1 MLTGATSL
9 DLIREELFASMGEV
23 EDLLQ
28 RFLEDRH
35 DGSLLQQ
42 AIEGLHQLRGT
53 LTLIEQRG
61 AALLL
66 TEMIALATDIPEHDG
81 TDRNEPLSALCDGLF
96 LLERYLQQCLYH
108 GFERPELVL
117 PAINQLR
124 AHRPGAA
131 PYPESHF
138 YALSATELPLGLR
151 SGSGRDGEEALD
163 NRTFKRLRQMYQLG
177 LLGILRGDG
186 VAGSAPLML
195 RALQRWES
203 RLDDEAA
210 TLCWAAAAALEAIEL
225 TPLQLTAP
233 RKKLFAKLDRV
244 IRERGARHRNT
255 SAQSCP
261 ELLLE
266 LVYLVAL
273 ADATCE
279 RCNEVKSAFNLP
291 DPGYTEIELK
301 SAFLRLR
308 GPGADV
314 MSSVAEALREEISAI
329 KDLLDLLAR
338 NAGDA
343 EQSLETLGAALERL
357 WKTFAMLDLKTIAR
371 AIEHAAG
378 QLVSWKANDMPLL
391 EQVADAV
398 LQAETAVNRLDEKG
412 SGMGPIPGA
421 GPGDSNEPV
430 ELKEARIVL
439 IEESQAGLSLA
450 KRAITAYMESG
461 NDVMHL
467 MNVPS
472 TLETVRGGLIFLGMT
487 RAANI
492 IHQSA
497 RFIQQNMLERQ
508 ASPPEQQMEV
518 LADAL
523 TGIEFYLESAERSA
537 VANTDVLGLAE
548 ESLVELGYHVA
559 GA

>member
-9 DLIREELFASMGEV
+9 DLVREELFASMGEV

-28 RFLEDRH
+28 QFLEDRH
-35 DGSLLQQ
+35 NGSLLQQ

-53 LTLIEQRG
+53 LTLIELRG

-66 TEMIALATDIPEHDG
+66 TEMIALATDIPEHAG
-81 TDRNEPLSALCDGLF
+81 EERNEQLSALCDGLF
-96 LLERYLQQCLYH
+96 LLERYLQQCRH
-108 GFERPELVL
+108 QGFERPELLL

-124 AHRPGAA
+124 THRSGAV
-131 PYPESHF
+131 PYSDSHF
-138 YALSATELPLGLR
+138 YLLSAAELPLRLR
-151 SGSGRDGEEALD
+151 GNDAAQPLD
-163 NRTFKRLRQMYQLG
+163 DRSFNRLRQMYQLG
-177 LLGILRGDG
+177 LLGVIRGDT

-203 RLDDEAA
+203 SLDSVAA
-210 TLCWAAAAALEAIEL
+210 SLCWAAAAALEGIEQ

-233 RKKLFAKLDRV
+233 RKKLFAQLDRV
-244 IRERGARHRNT
+244 IRERGARHR
-255 SAQSCP
+255 QEEP
-261 ELLLE
+261 QPHPKLLREFL
-266 LVYLVAL
+266 YLVAL
-273 ADATCE
+273 ADTTCE
-279 RCNEVKSAFNLP
+279 RCNEVKRTLSLP
-291 DPGYTEIELK
+291 DTGYTEIDLQT
-301 SAFLRLR
+301 AFLRLR

-314 MSSVAEALREEISAI
+314 MRSVADALREEITAI

-338 NAGDA
+338 NAGDS
-343 EQSLETLGAALERL
+343 EQSLETLAAALERL
-357 WKTFAMLDLKTIAR
+357 WKTLGMLDLKTVAGE
-371 AIEHAAG
+371 IEDAAG
-378 QLVSWKANDMPLL
+378 QLKDWKANDMVLL
-391 EQVADAV
+391 ERVADAV

-412 SGMGPIPGA
+412 SDVGPVPGA
-421 GPGDSNEPV
+421 GSESNGPV
-430 ELKEARIVL
+430 ELREARIVL

-461 NDVMHL
+461 NDLMHL

-472 TLETVRGGLIFLGMT
+472 TLETVRGGLIFLGMS
-487 RAANI
+487 RAGNI

-497 RFIQQNMLERQ
+497 RFIQENMLERQ
-508 ASPPEQQMEV
+508 SPPEAQQLEV

-548 ESLVELGYHVA
+548 ESLAELGYQVV

>member
-9 DLIREELFASMGEV
+9 DLVREELFASMGEV

-28 RFLEDRH
+28 QFLEDRH
-35 DGSLLQQ
+35 NGSLLQQ

-53 LTLIEQRG
+53 LQLIELRG

-81 TDRNEPLSALCDGLF
+81 EDRNEPLSALCDGLF
-96 LLERYLQQCLYH
+96 LLERYLQQCRH
-108 GFERPELVL
+108 QGFERPELLL

-124 AHRPGAA
+124 SHRAGVA

-138 YALSATELPLGLR
+138 YALSAAELPLDLR
-151 SGSGRDGEEALD
+151 GSDTAEPLD
-163 NRTFKRLRQMYQLG
+163 KRTFNRLRQMYQLG
-177 LLGILRGDG
+177 LLGIIRGEG

-195 RALQRWES
+195 RALQRWEN
-203 RLDDEAA
+203 RLDREAA
-210 TLCWAAAAALEAIEL
+210 TLCWAAAAALEAVEQ

-233 RKKLFAKLDRV
+233 RKKLFARIDRV
-244 IRERGARHRNT
+244 IRER
-255 SAQSCP
+255 SAGPTAGLESHP
-261 ELLLE
+261 HLLRELL
-266 LVYLVAL
+266 YLVAMG
-273 ADATCE
+273 DASCE
-279 RCNEVKSAFNLP
+279 RCNEARQTLNLP
-291 DPGYTEIELK
+291 DTGFTEVELE

-308 GPGADV
+308 GPGVDV
-314 MSSVAEALREEISAI
+314 MRSVADALREEITAI

-343 EQSLETLGAALERL
+343 EQSLDTLAAALERL
-357 WKTFAMLDLKTIAR
+357 WKTLDMLDLK
-371 AIEHAAG
+371 EVAAG
-378 QLVSWKANDMPLL
+378 IEDAALQLRSWKANDLPLL
-391 EQVADAV
+391 EKVADAV

-412 SGMGPIPGA
+412 SDVGPAPGA
-421 GPGDSNEPV
+421 GPASSGEPV
-430 ELKEARIVL
+430 ELREARIVL

-461 NDVMHL
+461 NDLMHL

-472 TLETVRGGLIFLGMT
+472 TLETVRGGLIFLGMS
-487 RAANI
+487 RAGNI

-497 RFIQQNMLERQ
+497 CFVQKNMLEQQTPPQ
-508 ASPPEQQMEV
+508 AQQLEV

-523 TGIEFYLESAERSA
+523 TSIEFYLESAERSV
-537 VANTDVLGLAE
+537 VANTDVLALAE
-548 ESLVELGYHVA
+548 ESLAELGYQVA